1 MVAKK
6 SLIKDTD
13 LIPVWNNSRG
23 DCGYTV
29 NNGNFHVRRTWVLPG
44 SVQEVEMKE
53 LKSAMNEAGVRE
65 LFEVYNKELG
75 KYEDGELLIK
85 NDLAREKLDLQP
97 LGKYTFDKKQIIDLL
112 NNKSVNY
119 LEEVLENC
127 PNATLDN
134 IVQEAINISLS
145 DILKINL
152 IKSYSGKDILPVIQQ
167 KNLESTPVKPV
178 IKKDEG
184 TRSKKG

>member
-1 MVAKK
+1 MVVKK
-6 SLIKDTD
+6 EIRDSD
-13 LIPVWNNSRG
+13 LIQVWNNSRG

-44 SVQEVEMKE
+44 SMQEVEMKE

-65 LFEVYNKELG
+65 LFEVFNKELG

-97 LGKYTFDKKQIIDLL
+97 LGKYTFVKEQIIDLL
-112 NNKSVNY
+112 NNKSVTY

-127 PNATLDN
+127 PNSTLDN
-134 IVQEAINISLS
+134 IVQESINISLS
-145 DILKINL
+145 DIVKINL
-152 IKSYSGKDILPVIQQ
+152 IKSYSGKDILPVIQS
-167 KNLESTPVKPV
+167 KNADIIPPKPV
-178 IKKDEG
+178 VKKEEG
-184 TRSKKG
+184 IRSKKG

>member
-1 MVAKK
+1 LVAKK
-6 SLIKDTD
+6 DIKDTD
-13 LIPVWNNSRG
+13 LIQVWNNSRG
-23 DCGYTV
+23 DCGYTI
-29 NNGNFHVRRTWVLPG
+29 NNGNFQVRRTWVLPA
-44 SVQEVEMKE
+44 SMQEVEMKE

-97 LGKYTFDKKQIIDLL
+97 LGKYTFVKEQIVDLL
-112 NNKSVNY
+112 NNKSVKY

-127 PNATLDN
+127 PNSTLDN

-145 DILKINL
+145 DIVKINL
-152 IKSYSGKDILPVIQQ
+152 IKSYSGKDILPVIQS
-167 KNLESTPVKPV
+167 KNADTPPKVVVK
-178 IKKDEG
+178 KEEG